1 MIGYIMIT
9 KFILKLIKTP
19 IFEQKYCKMS
29 TEDIKY
35 RTGTMTKLPHQM
47 SEVELKNWEEQG
59 KKEVRDYLFSIN
71 QPMVYFKDNMPIV
84 EHKNGEIE
92 NLV

>member
-35 RTGTMTKLPHQM
+35 RTGTMTKLPHQ
-47 SEVELKNWEEQG
+47 
-59 KKEVRDYLFSIN
+59 IN
-71 QPMVYFKDNMPIV
+71 K
-84 EHKNGEIE
+84 
-92 NLV
+92 